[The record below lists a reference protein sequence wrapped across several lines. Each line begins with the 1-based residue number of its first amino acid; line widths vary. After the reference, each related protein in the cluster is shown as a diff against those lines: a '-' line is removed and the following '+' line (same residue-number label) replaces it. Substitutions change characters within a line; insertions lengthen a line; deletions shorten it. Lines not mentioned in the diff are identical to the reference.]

1 MSPPLALAIVLL
13 VSSCVTWR
21 PYGLEPGPVAEQS
34 LPYLLRATRHDSSR
48 MMLTAPFLRAD
59 TLYGRIKRDTVS
71 LPVTQILRLERESLS
86 LDRTLAVAIGAP
98 VMALGVTYLVVCGN
112 NDCSPEY

>member
-1 MSPPLALAIVLL
+1 MVLL
-13 VSSCVTWR
+13 VSGCVTWR
-21 PYGLEPGPVAEQS
+21 PYDLEPGPVAEES

-48 MMLTAPFLRAD
+48 MVLTEPFVRAD

-71 LPVTQILRLERESLS
+71 LPVTEILRLEREHLS
-86 LDRTLAVAIGAP
+86 LERTLAVAIGVP